1 MFLAACERALPA
13 VLPGTAERGTLS
25 ADAWDYLA
33 EAGRVCSVAV
43 YRAEK
48 SLTTRPEAFFARYQT
63 TGFLHLILISRV
75 AARSEY

>member
-33 EAGRVCSVAV
+33 ETGRVCSVAV
-43 YRAEK
+43 YRGTNACEE
-48 SLTTRPEAFFARYQT
+48 SC
-63 TGFLHLILISRV
+63 GFV
-75 AARSEY
+75 ACR